1 MKKLIFGKGNAKL
14 SKDIATFSL
23 PAGFTCPAAF
33 LCQSWADRETGKI
46 RDGKAT
52 TFRCFA
58 ASQESAFPS
67 VRRARWHNFD
77 MLQGKTK
84 DEMVDII
91 MESLPSSKYVRVHVS
106 GDFYSIDY
114 LNAWLDVADL
124 TPETTFYAYTK
135 SLHLLA
141 QVEEF
146 AQNFVFTLS
155 HGGKYDQNIP
165 NFPFKSAKVILDP
178 IEAEIMGLE
187 VDHDD
192 SHAYNAEGKDFALLI
207 HGQQPKGSDASKAI
221 KALKAANVQ
230 FSYTTK
236 K

>member
-23 PAGFTCPAAF
+23 PAGFTCPAAH
-33 LCQSWADRETGKI
+33 LCQSWADKNSGKI
-46 RDGKAT
+46 RDGENT

-67 VRRARWHNFD
+67 VRRSRWHNFD
-77 MLQGKTK
+77 LLKGKTRG
-84 DEMVDII
+84 EMIDLINA
-91 MESLPSSKYVRVHVS
+91 SLPKAKYVRIHVS
-106 GDFYSIDY
+106 GDFFSPDY
-114 LNAWLDVADL
+114 LNAWMSVADMN
-124 TPETTFYAYTK
+124 PETTFYAYTK
-135 SLHLLA
+135 SIHFLGR
-141 QVEEF
+141 VEEHP
-146 AQNFVFTLS
+146 QNFILTLS
-155 HGGKYDQNIP
+155 YGGKFDDKIP
-165 NFPFKSAKVILDP
+165 QKGLRSAKVILDP
-178 IEAEIMGLE
+178 IEAEVMGLE

-192 SHAYNAEGKDFALLI
+192 SNAYNAEGKDFALLI